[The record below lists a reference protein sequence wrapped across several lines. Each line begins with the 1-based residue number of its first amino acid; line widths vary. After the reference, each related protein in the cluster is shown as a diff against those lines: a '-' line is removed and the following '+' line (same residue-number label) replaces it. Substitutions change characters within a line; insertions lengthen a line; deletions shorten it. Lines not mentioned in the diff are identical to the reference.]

1 MTIPYNA
8 KPYSNRSYIRDAL
21 SEKKIEIDK
30 DDLTVTVQAVRDAM
44 HKVVPGPMS
53 VMKWIEDEVS
63 KALKR
68 GITEIEWQT
77 PSGFVVHQKIMK
89 KQIEVLNLQLLG
101 RCVVSVATE
110 EDKEVD
116 KLRHKAAT
124 APNLIHS
131 LDASLLHLSA
141 TRFDY
146 PIALIHDSVLCR
158 ATDMSILSSL
168 VRETYMQLFAKRDYL
183 TDFATHIGAETKPP
197 IIGDLEPETVIDS
210 TYFFW

>member
-68 GITEIEWQT
+68 GVTELEWVT
-77 PSGFVVHQKIMK
+77 PSGFIVNQKIMK
-89 KQIEVLNLQLLG
+89 KQVEVLQLQLLG
-101 RCVVSVATE
+101 RCLVSVATE

-183 TDFATHIGAETKPP
+183 TDFATQIGAETKPP

-210 TYFFW
+210 TYFFC